1 MAHVYIQLRI
11 VRLRIEGLFG
21 HKSEEVG
28 CGEAAAHRQL
38 PGNKD
43 ILSIRVIFDCANVVY
58 RVHAVPK
65 PREGG
70 WDNFW
75 ARG

>member
-28 CGEAAAHRQL
+28 GGDAAAHRQL
-38 PGNKD
+38 PGNKG
-43 ILSIRVIFDCANVVY
+43 ILSIRAIFDCTNVVY
-58 RVHAVPK
+58 RMHEVPK
-65 PREGG
+65 SGEGDAG
-70 WDNFW
+70 
-75 ARG
+75 